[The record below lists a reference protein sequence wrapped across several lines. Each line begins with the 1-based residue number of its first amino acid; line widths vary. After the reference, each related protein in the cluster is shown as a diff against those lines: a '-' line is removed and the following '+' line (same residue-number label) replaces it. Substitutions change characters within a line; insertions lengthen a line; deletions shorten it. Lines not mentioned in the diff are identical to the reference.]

1 MPKKPRV
8 VYSVETL
15 DEICKIIETSDKG
28 LSTILQRDDF
38 PSVSEFMR
46 WLQYDSK
53 PEVREYYARAKRIQ
67 MELFGDQIIQIADD
81 SSNDTIITENGVV
94 ENHEFVNRSKLRI
107 DTRKWL
113 MSKLAP
119 KKYGDKIQTE
129 HSGEIKIIPMQVQ
142 VSNEEAKKDLDS
154 LQG

>member
-46 WLQYDSK
+46 WLQDDSK

>member
-46 WLQYDSK
+46 WLQDDSK

-81 SSNDTIITENGVV
+81 SSNDTIITENGVA

-119 KKYGDKIQTE
+119 KKYGDKVQTE